1 MGDKHIHV
9 NKKGVPYYLVQKTRK
24 GKKSYLCVPQPPDGP
39 DFVVLEAV
47 PEGYEICE
55 KQGKVYCLPIAV
67 EGIPAEDVE
76 KVKAELARH
85 EAFKDYRMEI
95 TRDQIVTYLYMLN
108 PFMTKLLQ
116 DSRGFA
122 GLPSLTPPE
131 IEMIKREAGPSEQYM
146 PFLRFTLQDRRRLD
160 YVAEGFVAGEMGDDE
175 SGWEFMDYGKIGRI
189 SRQLIEEFV
198 ADINTAPAMG
208 ALDPGPE
215 AKSPGRRR
223 KKRPRRKKGEKARIY
238 TLKVDLV
245 SGYIGDENYCGHE
258 ISRTIQ
264 ILGDQTLE
272 ELHEIIFESFEREEE
287 HLYEFFFGKRPHDRK
302 NRVYAHPFSLE
313 DSPFGPDPNIV
324 GTVDETGIDDLDL
337 RPRQTF
343 GYLFDYGD
351 DWVHRIKVEKIEEGV
366 PEGDYPRITAAVGE
380 APPQYPFDEED
391 EEDDG

>member
-9 NKKGVPYYLVQKTRK
+9 SKKGVPYYLVQKTRK
-24 GKKSYLCVPQPPDGP
+24 GKKSYLCVPRPPDGP

-55 KQGKVYCLPIAV
+55 TRGKVNCLPIAV

-85 EAFKDYRMEI
+85 EAFEGCRMEI
-95 TRDQIVTYLYMLN
+95 TQDQIVVHLYLLN
-108 PFMTKLLQ
+108 PFLKNLMQ
-116 DSRGFA
+116 ESREVA
-122 GLPSLTPPE
+122 GLPPLTPQE
-131 IEMIKREAGPSEQYM
+131 FEAIKREAGPSQFYM

-160 YVAEGFVAGEMGDDE
+160 YVAEGFAAGDRGDDE
-175 SGWEFMDYGKIGRI
+175 PDWEFVDFGKIGRI
-189 SRQLIEEFV
+189 SRQLIEEFL
-198 ADINTAPAMG
+198 ADMHSAPAIG

-215 AKSPGRRR
+215 AKSSGRRR
-223 KKRPRRKKGEKARIY
+223 RKRPRRKKGEKARIY
-238 TLKVDLV
+238 TLKVELE
-245 SGYIGDENYCGHE
+245 SGYIVDKKYGGHE

-264 ILGDQTLE
+264 ILGDQSLQD
-272 ELHEIIFESFEREEE
+272 LHEIIFDAFEREDE
-287 HLYEFFFGKRPHDRK
+287 HLYEFFFGKRPYGRK

-313 DSPFGPDPNIV
+313 DSPFGPEPNIV
-324 GTVDETGIDDLDL
+324 GTVDETWIDDLNL

-351 DWVHRIKVEKIEEGV
+351 DWVHRIRVEKIEEAA

-380 APPQYPFDEED
+380 APPQYPFDDDED
-391 EEDDG
+391 